1 MNTNFIKDFDHPL
14 IPKIMLKAD
23 GEDLESYV
31 QKTGDID
38 FAYEVLG
45 SINDLLYQ
53 LSRIKSNDLR
63 LSAKINSKNILI
75 CNDTPYFVDQI
86 EWVAPHEV
94 FKIIMSTN
102 VDICNSLNTSLLVYE
117 SMGWRD
123 AAFTPEDLGL
133 IEKQKQQ
140 VKDLETKI
148 DSLYDKMHERNEEI
162 FEKGVRHGFWN
173 VKAKEEIKEKYEK
186 YKHLEDWY
194 EP

>member
-1 MNTNFIKDFDHPL
+1 MNFIEEYNHPL
-14 IPKIMLKAD
+14 IPKTTLN
-23 GEDLESYV
+23 GEDLESYI

-53 LSRIKSNDLR
+53 LSKIKSDDLR

-75 CNDTPYFVDQI
+75 CSDTPYFVDQI
-86 EWVAPHEV
+86 EWVHPQEV

-102 VDICNSLNTSLLVYE
+102 MDICNSLQTSLLLYE
-117 SMGWRD
+117 SMNWKT
-123 AAFTPEDLGL
+123 AAYDEHHAS
-133 IEKQKQQ
+133 IYAAQHEKNTAQ
-140 VKDLETKI
+140 
-148 DSLYDKMHERNEEI
+148 HEKNKEI

-173 VKAKEEIKEKYEK
+173 VKTKEEIKEKYEK

>member
-1 MNTNFIKDFDHPL
+1 MSTNFIKDFDHPL
-14 IPKIMLKAD
+14 IPKTMLKAD
-23 GEDLESYV
+23 GEDLETYV
-31 QKTGDID
+31 QKTGNID

-53 LSRIKSNDLR
+53 LSKIKSNDLR

-86 EWVAPHEV
+86 EWVSPHEV
-94 FKIIMSTN
+94 FKIVMSTN
-102 VDICNSLNTSLLVYE
+102 VDICNSLQTSLLLYE

-123 AAFTPEDLGL
+123 AAFTPEDLSL
-133 IEKQKQQ
+133 IKKQKQH
-140 VKDLETKI
+140 VKNLETKI

-173 VKAKEEIKEKYEK
+173 VKTKEEIKEKYEK

-194 EP
+194 ES

>member
-1 MNTNFIKDFDHPL
+1 MNFIKDFDHPL
-14 IPKIMLKAD
+14 IPKTMLNSD

-53 LSRIKSNDLR
+53 LSKIKSNDLR

-86 EWVAPHEV
+86 EWVSPHEV
-94 FKIIMSTN
+94 FKIVMSTN
-102 VDICNSLNTSLLVYE
+102 VDICNSLQTSLLLYE

-123 AAFTPEDLGL
+123 AAFTPEDLSL
-133 IEKQKQQ
+133 IKKQKQH
-140 VKDLETKI
+140 VKNLETKI

-173 VKAKEEIKEKYEK
+173 VKTKEEIKEKYEK

-194 EP
+194 ES

>member
-1 MNTNFIKDFDHPL
+1 MDTNFIKDFNHPL
-14 IPKIMLKAD
+14 IPKTTLN
-23 GEDLESYV
+23 GEDLESYI

-53 LSRIKSNDLR
+53 LSKIKSDDLR

-75 CNDTPYFVDQI
+75 CNDIPYFVDQI
-86 EWVAPHEV
+86 EWVHPQEV

-102 VDICNSLNTSLLVYE
+102 MDICNSLQTSLLLYE
-117 SMGWRD
+117 SMNWKTAAYDEHHAIIYAVEDKFFSKQQQRD
-123 AAFTPEDLGL
+123 AVQH
-133 IEKQKQQ
+133 EKNK
-140 VKDLETKI
+140 
-148 DSLYDKMHERNEEI
+148 EI

-173 VKAKEEIKEKYEK
+173 VKTKEEIKEKYEK

>member
-1 MNTNFIKDFDHPL
+1 MDTNFIKDFNHPL
-14 IPKIMLKAD
+14 IPKTMLSTD

-53 LSRIKSNDLR
+53 LSKIKSGDLR

-75 CNDTPYFVDQI
+75 SNDVPYFIDQI
-86 EWVAPHEV
+86 EWVHSHEA
-94 FKIIMSTN
+94 FKIITAVN
-102 VDICNSLNTSLLVYE
+102 LDICNSLQTSLLLYE
-117 SMGWRD
+117 SNGWR
-123 AAFTPEDLGL
+123 AVA
-133 IEKQKQQ
+133 
-140 VKDLETKI
+140 
-148 DSLYDKMHERNEEI
+148 YDEHSTALHERDKEI

-173 VKAKEEIKEKYEK
+173 IKTKEEIKEKYEK

>member
-1 MNTNFIKDFDHPL
+1 MSTNFIKDFDHPL
-14 IPKIMLKAD
+14 IPKTMLNTD
-23 GEDLESYV
+23 GADLESHV

-53 LSRIKSNDLR
+53 LSKIKSDDLR

-86 EWVAPHEV
+86 EWVASHEI

-102 VDICNSLNTSLLVYE
+102 VDICNSLQTSLLLYE
-117 SMGWRD
+117 STNWK
-123 AAFTPEDLGL
+123 AAA
-133 IEKQKQQ
+133 
-140 VKDLETKI
+140 
-148 DSLYDKMHERNEEI
+148 YDEHHAAIYAQHYLDVHKKNEEI

-173 VKAKEEIKEKYEK
+173 VKTKEEIKEKYEK

>member
-1 MNTNFIKDFDHPL
+1 MNFIKDFDHPL
-14 IPKIMLKAD
+14 IPKTMLNSD

-53 LSRIKSNDLR
+53 LSKIKSNDLR

-86 EWVAPHEV
+86 EWVAPHEI

-102 VDICNSLNTSLLVYE
+102 VDICNSLQTSLLLYE
-117 SMGWRD
+117 SMNWKT
-123 AAFTPEDLGL
+123 AAYDEHHAT
-133 IEKQKQQ
+133 IYAAQHEK
-140 VKDLETKI
+140 
-148 DSLYDKMHERNEEI
+148 NEEI

-173 VKAKEEIKEKYEK
+173 VKTKEEIKEKYEK

-194 EP
+194 EKL

>member
-1 MNTNFIKDFDHPL
+1 MSTNFIKDFDHPL
-14 IPKIMLKAD
+14 IPKTMLNAD
-23 GEDLESYV
+23 NEDLESYV

-53 LSRIKSNDLR
+53 LSKIKSGDLR

-75 CNDTPYFVDQI
+75 SNDLPYFIDQI
-86 EWVAPHEV
+86 EWVHSHEA
-94 FKIIMSTN
+94 FKIIMAVN
-102 VDICNSLNTSLLVYE
+102 VDICNSLQTSLLLYE
-117 SMGWRD
+117 SNGWR
-123 AAFTPEDLGL
+123 AAAYDEHHVA
-133 IEKQKQQ
+133 IHQK
-140 VKDLETKI
+140 
-148 DSLYDKMHERNEEI
+148 NEEI

-173 VKAKEEIKEKYEK
+173 IKTKEEIKEKYEK

>member
-1 MNTNFIKDFDHPL
+1 MDTNFIKDFNHPL
-14 IPKIMLKAD
+14 IPKTMLNAD
-23 GEDLESYV
+23 GEDLESYI

-53 LSRIKSNDLR
+53 LSKIKSDDLR
-63 LSAKINSKNILI
+63 LSAKINSKNMLI

-86 EWVAPHEV
+86 EWVASHEI

-102 VDICNSLNTSLLVYE
+102 VDICNSLQTSLLLYE
-117 SMGWRD
+117 STNWK
-123 AAFTPEDLGL
+123 AAAYDEHHAA
-133 IEKQKQQ
+133 IYAAQHEK
-140 VKDLETKI
+140 
-148 DSLYDKMHERNEEI
+148 NEEI

-173 VKAKEEIKEKYEK
+173 VKTKEEIKEKYEK

>member
-1 MNTNFIKDFDHPL
+1 MNFIKDFDHPL
-14 IPKIMLKAD
+14 IPKTMLNSD

-53 LSRIKSNDLR
+53 LSKIKSNDLR

-75 CNDTPYFVDQI
+75 CNDIPYFVDQI
-86 EWVAPHEV
+86 EWVAPHEI

-102 VDICNSLNTSLLVYE
+102 VDICNSLQTSLLLYE
-117 SMGWRD
+117 SMNWKT
-123 AAFTPEDLGL
+123 AAYDEHHAT
-133 IEKQKQQ
+133 IYAAQHEK
-140 VKDLETKI
+140 
-148 DSLYDKMHERNEEI
+148 NEEI

-173 VKAKEEIKEKYEK
+173 VKTKEEIKEKYEK

-194 EP
+194 EKL

>member
-14 IPKIMLKAD
+14 IPKIRLAD

-53 LSRIKSNDLR
+53 LSKIKSDDLR

-75 CNDTPYFVDQI
+75 CDDTPYFVDQI

-117 SMGWRD
+117 SNEWKD
-123 AAFTPEDLGL
+123 AAYEFG
-133 IEKQKQQ
+133 
-140 VKDLETKI
+140 
-148 DSLYDKMHERNEEI
+148 NEAS

-173 VKAKEEIKEKYEK
+173 IKTKEKKKEKYEK